1 MQAVA
6 DRRRLCDGCTER
18 SADYDTEPC
27 NTGTVSAVAESAAI
41 EAERQAGLV
50 GEAPPSPAGPLEPE
64 EAARLPEPPAIQL
77 PRLLQT
83 LRFNQRQIEF
93 VFRARRELGEVFRMR
108 GVVSGGPVITS
119 HPDHVRSLFTAKPEQ
134 APSLTGESPL
144 LPIVG
149 PNSVLTAVGP
159 RHMRQRKLL
168 LPPFHGEAIAQYTQM
183 IAHAAEREIDRWP
196 AGKPFAL
203 APSMQAITLD
213 VIMAGIFGI
222 EGKPERGTPEHRFRQ
237 MIKRLVAAS
246 TWPTAQLGELINIGR
261 EEAIGPMRVGLEMLD
276 RATYPLIEARR
287 CSEDLAERR
296 DIMSL
301 LLQAR
306 TEEGEAMS
314 DKELRDELLTLVL
327 AGHETTAN
335 SLAWSWERLVR
346 TPDARERL
354 CEAVRNGSEE
364 EAAEV
369 IEATIV
375 EVMRSRP
382 VIPII
387 GRRVKVPWRLGEY
400 AVPADT
406 PVTMSILL
414 VHHREDL
421 YPRPFDFLP
430 ERWLG
435 RKPGTYEWIPFGGG
449 IRRCLGAA
457 LAMAEQRVV
466 LAAMARRLD
475 LEAAEPEPERALHR
489 NVTMIPA
496 RGARVVIRSRA

>member
-1 MQAVA
+1 VTPPETLVPPAP
-6 DRRRLCDGCTER
+6 G
-18 SADYDTEPC
+18 
-27 NTGTVSAVAESAAI
+27 AA
-41 EAERQAGLV
+41 LV
-50 GEAPPSPAGPLEPE
+50 GEAPPSPAGPI
-64 EAARLPEPPAIQL
+64 EASEVAGLPAPPAIDL

-93 VFRARRELGEVFRMR
+93 VFRARRELGEVFHMN
-108 GVVSGGPVITS
+108 GVVAGGPVITS

-144 LPIVG
+144 RPVVG

-168 LPPFHGEAIAQYTQM
+168 LPPFHGEAIEQYTQM
-183 IAHAAEREIDRWP
+183 IADAAEREIDRWP
-196 AGKPFAL
+196 LGTPFAL
-203 APSMQAITLD
+203 APRMQAITLD

-222 EGKPERGTPEHRFRQ
+222 EGKPAPGTVEHGLRQ
-237 MIKRLVAAS
+237 MTKRLVNAS
-246 TWPTAQLGELINIGR
+246 TWPLAQVSELINLNR
-261 EEAIGPMRVGLEMLD
+261 TEPVGLMKVGLDMLD
-276 RATYPLIEARR
+276 RATYAVIEQRR
-287 CSEDLAERR
+287 RAADLDERR
-296 DIMSL
+296 DILSL

-306 TEEGEAMS
+306 TESGEAMS

-335 SLAWSWERLVR
+335 SLAWTWERLVR
-346 TPDARERL
+346 TPAAH
-354 CEAVRNGSEE
+354 EALRDTVRSGEG
-364 EAAEV
+364 AEDR

-375 EVMRSRP
+375 EGMRSRP
-382 VIPII
+382 VIPMI
-387 GRRVKVPWRLGEY
+387 GRRVKAPWRLGPY

-406 PVTMSILL
+406 PVAISILL
-414 VHHREDL
+414 VHHREDV
-421 YPRPFDFLP
+421 YPRPFEFRP
-430 ERWLG
+430 ERWLGG

-466 LAAMARRLD
+466 LEAMARRLD
-475 LEAAEPEPERALHR
+475 LEADDPAPERAVHR

-496 RGARVVIRSRA
+496 HGARVVIRSRLG